1 MNCQICGTFVATSR
15 VACNNCGSRVSPETG
30 NAFSAQKL
38 FTRGITVSLVS
49 IGVLVLA
56 ITGVSFANGANAV
69 AVLVAS
75 AQQSLG
81 NYGDLEDA
89 SSLLPET
96 DESESFEPDN
106 SDPLDGDTGLDSSDT
121 TGIPDDLVADG
132 YVLGDDGLLAWRW
145 ANENEKATVSCSSD
159 STTCTWVSV
168 YSLQACPAVLI
179 NGHVSLS
186 ASTDTAEE
194 TVVATSESNSADRWA
209 SVDMQAYETRLIE
222 LDGYGD
228 YSGKETWLYL
238 TSLTCELNGI
248 GHD

>member
-96 DESESFEPDN
+96 DESENFEPDN
-106 SDPLDGDTGLDSSDT
+106 SKIAG
-121 TGIPDDLVADG
+121 PDDEGSDG
-132 YVLGDDGLLAWRW
+132 GSYYSLTPEQEAEGFEIWEGSPIAWRW
-145 ANENEKATVSCSSD
+145 LTSDEKANLSCESEF
-159 STTCTWVSV
+159 TCTWVKV
-168 YSLQACPAVLI
+168 IALDVCGDLQISADISDQDDVVVGTGPT
-179 NGHVSLS
+179 S
-186 ASTDTAEE
+186 ASGGQDAQLEPGDSM
-194 TVVATSESNSADRWA
+194 VVEV
-209 SVDMQAYETRLIE
+209 SVW
-222 LDGYGD
+222 
-228 YSGKETWLYL
+228 ETWDFDTWMTL
-238 TSLTCELNGI
+238 TGITCIPQE
-248 GHD
+248 